1 MLIMYDQKKIIMLN
15 EKIKKIK
22 ELFNELE
29 IDSGSFPALNRNSK
43 RALASLKMIEL
54 NISDLMEFDLI

>member
-1 MLIMYDQKKIIMLN
+1 MLIMYDQKKIIILN

-22 ELFNELE
+22 ELFYELE
-29 IDSGSFPALNRNSK
+29 IDSGSFPALNRNTK

-54 NISDLMEFDLI
+54 NISDLIEFDLI

>member
-1 MLIMYDQKKIIMLN
+1 MLIMYDKKKIIILN

-22 ELFNELE
+22 ELLYELE
-29 IDSGSFPALNRNSK
+29 IDSGSFPALNRNTK

-54 NISDLMEFDLI
+54 NISDLIEFDLI

>member
-1 MLIMYDQKKIIMLN
+1 MLIVYDQKKIIILN

-22 ELFNELE
+22 ELFYELE
-29 IDSGSFPALNRNSK
+29 IDSGSLPALNRNTK

-54 NISDLMEFDLI
+54 NISDLIEFDLI

>member
-1 MLIMYDQKKIIMLN
+1 MLIMYDQKKIIILN

-22 ELFNELE
+22 GLFYELE
-29 IDSGSFPALNRNSK
+29 IDSGSFPALNRNTK

-54 NISDLMEFDLI
+54 NISDLIEFDLI

>member
-1 MLIMYDQKKIIMLN
+1 MYGQKKIIILN

-22 ELFNELE
+22 ELFYELE
-29 IDSGSFPALNRNSK
+29 IDSGSFPALNRNTK

-54 NISDLMEFDLI
+54 NISDLIEFDLI

>member
-29 IDSGSFPALNRNSK
+29 IDSGSFPALNRNTK

-54 NISDLMEFDLI
+54 NISDLIEFDLI

>member
-1 MLIMYDQKKIIMLN
+1 MYDQKKIIILN

-22 ELFNELE
+22 ELFYELE
-29 IDSGSFPALNRNSK
+29 IDSGSFPALNRNTK

-54 NISDLMEFDLI
+54 NISDLIEFDLI

>member
-1 MLIMYDQKKIIMLN
+1 MLIMYDQKKIIILN

-22 ELFNELE
+22 ELFYELV
-29 IDSGSFPALNRNSK
+29 IDSGSFPALNRNTK

-54 NISDLMEFDLI
+54 NISDLIEFDLI